1 MPSHIAER
9 NGIFIM
15 QSKTQKLANTAILTA
30 LSIVLSFVIL
40 YEMPMG
46 GSVTLACMLPVM
58 FVSLRYGL
66 TWGLGSAFVTALFQ
80 LLQAVMHANVF
91 PYCETGIALTVC
103 ILFDYLFPF
112 TLVGLA
118 GVLRYVKLGKVRHFG
133 AYLGIL
139 LVFLLRFFCH
149 FVTGVVIW
157 GQWAPEGMGKFLYSF
172 IYNGSFLGV
181 EFIVTV
187 ILAVILIESPQI
199 GKFLGLDEEKKSA

>member
-1 MPSHIAER
+1 
-9 NGIFIM
+9 M

-58 FVSLRYGL
+58 LVSFRYGTL
-66 TWGLGSAFVTALFQ
+66 WGLGSSFVTAVFQ

-91 PYCETGIALTVC
+91 PYCETGSALVVC

-112 TLVGLA
+112 TVIGLA
-118 GVLRYVKLGKVRHFG
+118 GICRRMSLGKIKHFG
-133 AYLGIL
+133 AYLGL
-139 LVFLLRFFCH
+139 CLVFLLRFLSH
-149 FVTGVVIW
+149 FITGVVIW

-172 IYNGSFLGV
+172 IYNGSFLGI
-181 EFIVTV
+181 EFLITFVLAL
-187 ILAVILIESPQI
+187 ILVESPQI
-199 GKFLGLDEEKKSA
+199 GKYLELDTKKSA

>member
-1 MPSHIAER
+1 
-9 NGIFIM
+9 M

-66 TWGLGSAFVTALFQ
+66 SWGLGSAFVTSLFQ
-80 LLQAVMHANVF
+80 LMQAVMHANVF
-91 PYCETGIALTVC
+91 PYCETGETLVVC
-103 ILFDYLFPF
+103 ILFDYVFPF

-118 GVLRYVKLGKVRHFG
+118 GLSRKVSLGKFRHFG
-133 AYLGIL
+133 IYLGIV
-139 LVFLLRFFCH
+139 LVFVLRFLCH

-172 IYNGSFLGV
+172 LYNGSFLGV
-181 EFIVTV
+181 ELVITM

-199 GKFLGLDEEKKSA
+199 GKFLGINEEKKAA

>member
-1 MPSHIAER
+1 
-9 NGIFIM
+9 M

-66 TWGLGSAFVTALFQ
+66 LWGLGSAFVTALFQ

-91 PYCETGIALTVC
+91 PYCETGEALAVC
-103 ILFDYLFPF
+103 ILFDYVCPF

-118 GVLRYVKLGKVRHFG
+118 GLLRRVRLARLRHLG
-133 AYLGIL
+133 AYLGIA
-139 LVFLLRFFCH
+139 LVFVLRFLCH
-149 FVTGVVIW
+149 FITGVVIW

-172 IYNGSFLGV
+172 LYNGSFLGV
-181 EFIVTV
+181 EFIITM
-187 ILAVILIESPQI
+187 ILAVILVESPQI
-199 GKFLGLDEEKKSA
+199 EKFLGLDGEKKAA

>member
-1 MPSHIAER
+1 
-9 NGIFIM
+9 M

-58 FVSLRYGL
+58 FVSLRYGI

-91 PYCETGIALTVC
+91 PYCETGETLVIC
-103 ILFDYLFPF
+103 ILFDYICPF
-112 TLVGLA
+112 TLIGLA
-118 GVLRYVKLGKVRHFG
+118 GLFRRVSIGRIRHFG
-133 AYLGIL
+133 AYVGIL
-139 LVFLLRFFCH
+139 AVFVLRFFSH
-149 FVTGVVIW
+149 FVTGVAIW

-172 IYNGSFLGV
+172 IYNGSFLGIELV
-181 EFIVTV
+181 ITM

-199 GKFLGLDEEKKSA
+199 GKYLALDEDKKSA